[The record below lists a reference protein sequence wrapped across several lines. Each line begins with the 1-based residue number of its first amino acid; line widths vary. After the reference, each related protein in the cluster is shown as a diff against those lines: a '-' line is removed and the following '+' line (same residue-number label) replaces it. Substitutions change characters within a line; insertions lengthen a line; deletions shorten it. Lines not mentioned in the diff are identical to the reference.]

1 LLLMCLKARR
11 KLSRQPGR
19 ARSTKQK
26 ASFVSKIFTA
36 MSRDALG
43 PADVGRGAQLRLKPG
58 SLGDMMKSG
67 EVSILIVDDEEPI
80 RRLLASYLSAHF
92 TCVTAKS
99 AEEAKK
105 LLAAAPFNLVLTD
118 VTMPGASGIE
128 LCEYIN
134 TAHPTTRVVIVS
146 AKPGAQSSSGAK
158 LCHAVD
164 FIAKPFDLPQVL
176 KTVKKALN
184 YQAGHGDD

>member
-1 LLLMCLKARR
+1 
-11 KLSRQPGR
+11 
-19 ARSTKQK
+19 
-26 ASFVSKIFTA
+26 
-36 MSRDALG
+36 
-43 PADVGRGAQLRLKPG
+43 
-58 SLGDMMKSG
+58 MMKSE

-105 LLAAAPFNLVLTD
+105 LLAASSFNLVLTD
-118 VTMPGASGIE
+118 ITMPGASGIE

-134 TAHPTTRVVIVS
+134 TTHPNTLVVIVS
-146 AKPGAQSSSGAK
+146 AKLSEQTFSGVK

-164 FIAKPFDLPQVL
+164 FIAKPFDLSQVL
-176 KTVKKALN
+176 KTIKNALSN
-184 YQAGHGDD
+184 QAEHTGE